1 MTKYVCDKYQIGRN
15 MSKARMSSKKS
26 QVAASFEIGRSEST
40 IAKVESGNRLP
51 SIDML
56 YDYINEY
63 HVDANFLLGICPP
76 SSIDAMLQEL
86 DDKAREYLAKV
97 FIKMI
102 KEFPT
107 LE

>member
-26 QVAASFEIGRSEST
+26 QVAASFDIGRSEST

-76 SSIDAMLQEL
+76 NSVDVKLQQL
-86 DDKAREYLAKV
+86 DEKAREYLTKV

-102 KEFPT
+102 EEFPT
-107 LE
+107 FD